1 MLPPEIDTATIE
13 KLSQYISQCSSIDL
27 IIKSVKTKDDIVF
40 NSKAYEINEEYLK
53 LIDPFV
59 VFTTRQLRGGETPE
73 IRCAKSCSY
82 LKFRLPDLYIRNLII
97 MLENIQNL
105 IKEKWPAIV
114 IEEFAIVKIIGLLK
128 VENMDSI
135 SDIIV
140 KYLKEK
146 NTSTEIQRVQSE
158 PLSSAVAAGKVN
170 DEDTTATDADENKYI
185 EEMKKEQDEDIND
198 SLYKE
203 TTSDKKELFTVL
215 KQTDLVVYKLRSRE
229 VTRKVVV
236 EQVVPVPAIPKIKRA
251 ITSGTEN
258 FEVTDY
264 TTILMRLLEEQRG
277 GGSASKNKDLYAYI
291 LFLIYLNSLI
301 NTLNGYE
308 MMNGSDYMYFDA
320 VARIVIS
327 AIQVTK
333 RDYLSLL
340 DTIYIEMLDTEWVDE
355 FTSLENKDFKE
366 CVQVAAQNL
375 ALQSLNLRRG
385 PIPYDT
391 YNGSKKIFEDIRFD
405 SEFKKITSTLKGKS
419 FYDRKLY
426 VISRIESYIKSS
438 MIPSSTPMAPT
449 AVPGFLRQVSHIPSL
464 IKPSKEP
471 LAGLAYGGSKTRNI
485 KRKKRKNGS
494 PRRKTLRKT
503 HKHR

>member
-1 MLPPEIDTATIE
+1 
-13 KLSQYISQCSSIDL
+13 
-27 IIKSVKTKDDIVF
+27 
-40 NSKAYEINEEYLK
+40 
-53 LIDPFV
+53 
-59 VFTTRQLRGGETPE
+59 
-73 IRCAKSCSY
+73 
-82 LKFRLPDLYIRNLII
+82 

-105 IKEKWPAIV
+105 IKEKWPNIV
-114 IEEFAIVKIIGLLK
+114 MEEFAIVKIIGLLK

-140 KYLKEK
+140 GYLKKK
-146 NTSTEIQRVQSE
+146 NTSDEIQAVQRE
-158 PLSSAVAAGKVN
+158 PLTYTVAAGKAN

-185 EEMKKEQDEDIND
+185 EEIKGQEDRYINSSYEE
-198 SLYKE
+198 SLKNNYKNE
-203 TTSDKKELFTVL
+203 KELTPEI
-215 KQTDLVVYKLRSRE
+215 YIKLRGRLVMTPTAVRKAE
-229 VTRKVVV
+229 V
-236 EQVVPVPAIPKIKRA
+236 VPAIPKIKRA

-264 TTILMRLLEEQRG
+264 TTKLMKLLETQRG
-277 GGSASKNKDLYAYI
+277 GGSASKDKDLYAYI

-327 AIQVTK
+327 AIQVSK

-385 PIPYDT
+385 PMPYDT
-391 YNGSKKIFEDIRFD
+391 YKGSKKIFEDIRFD

-449 AVPGFLRQVSHIPSL
+449 AIPGFLRQVSHIPSS

-503 HKHR
+503 RKHR

>member
-1 MLPPEIDTATIE
+1 
-13 KLSQYISQCSSIDL
+13 
-27 IIKSVKTKDDIVF
+27 
-40 NSKAYEINEEYLK
+40 
-53 LIDPFV
+53 
-59 VFTTRQLRGGETPE
+59 
-73 IRCAKSCSY
+73 
-82 LKFRLPDLYIRNLII
+82 

-114 IEEFAIVKIIGLLK
+114 IDEFAIVKIIGLLK

-140 KYLKEK
+140 KYLKGK
-146 NTSTEIQRVQSE
+146 NTSTEIQRVQDE
-158 PLSSAVAAGKVN
+158 PLTYTVAADKVN

-198 SLYKE
+198 SPYKK
-203 TTSDKKELFTVL
+203 TTSDKKKFFTVL
-215 KQTDLVVYKLRSRE
+215 KQTDLEVYKLRGRE
-229 VTRKVVV
+229 VTKKVVV
-236 EQVVPVPAIPKIKRA
+236 GHVVPVPAIPKIKRA

-264 TTILMRLLEEQRG
+264 TTILMRLLEGQRG